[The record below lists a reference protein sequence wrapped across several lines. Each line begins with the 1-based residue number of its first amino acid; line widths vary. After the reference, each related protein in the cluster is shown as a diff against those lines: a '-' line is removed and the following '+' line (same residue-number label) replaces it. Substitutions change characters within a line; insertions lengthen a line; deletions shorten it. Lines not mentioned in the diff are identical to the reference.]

1 MTAIELIAGAALV
14 SFIVAYGLNKLMGD
28 SDMEE

>member
-1 MTAIELIAGAALV
+1 MTAIEVIAGAALV

-28 SDMEE
+28 SDLD